1 MLVLSRKIGETIVV
15 GDTIRITVVDVGQGR
30 VKIGVQAPHNVSVD
44 REEIY
49 DKKLSEKGHD
59 DAEAAIPVSVGLHNR
74 IASQMPDTSEHTPA
88 PKPNVRPLS
97 FRAKSR

>member
-1 MLVLSRKIGETIVV
+1 MLVLSRKIGETIVI

-30 VKIGVQAPHNVSVD
+30 VKIGVQAPNNVSVD

-49 DKKLSEKGHD
+49 DKKQGEKYQE
-59 DAEAAIPVSVGLHNR
+59 DAEAAIPVTVGLHNR
-74 IASQMPDTSEHTPA
+74 IATQMPDATENTPA
-88 PKPNVRPLS
+88 PKSNSRPLN

>member
-1 MLVLSRKIGETIVV
+1 MLVLSRKIGETIVI

-49 DKKLSEKGHD
+49 DKKLSERGHD

-74 IASQMPDTSEHTPA
+74 IAGQLPDATQNTPA
-88 PKPNVRPLS
+88 PKPN
-97 FRAKSR
+97 FRTKSR